1 MTGFQRESSGAS
13 ADTPDPTLIALEV
26 LLQAMEAHG
35 AASRTLEE
43 AIRLSRDG
51 SNKAM
56 AAWHLYRVP
65 DLEMDEARTASAL
78 LLAQRVFLDTAPTSL
93 LGSIAVL
100 NVLQDYLLAEPDV
113 GLAARSLAHVE
124 ALLSTIVAASR
135 SAPAC

>member
-1 MTGFQRESSGAS
+1 
-13 ADTPDPTLIALEV
+13 
-26 LLQAMEAHG
+26 MEAHG

-51 SNKAM
+51 ANKAM

-78 LLAQRVFLDTAPTSL
+78 LLAERAFLDTGPTSL

-113 GLAARSLAHVE
+113 GLAVRSLAHVE

-135 SAPAC
+135 SAPA